1 MAIAVGVRVCALGIL
16 PVFDPSVDQPNLQ
29 SHTAGP
35 RAATTRQESLVFW
48 NFRNRILPAE

>member
-1 MAIAVGVRVCALGIL
+1 MAIAMGVGVRSLGVL
-16 PVFDPSVDQPNLQ
+16 PVFDLSVDQPILQ

-35 RAATTRQESLVFW
+35 RTATTREESLVFW